1 MVGRSA
7 RHGPGPT
14 RLGRSR
20 TALAGAL
27 AALVVAQVLTGLGY
41 LFVLT
46 TVPPEL
52 GLRTGP
58 RSPSVGPPRHLAP
71 TGEPAP
77 AAVDPGGPLRATDLD
92 IPKLG
97 IRSTVLELGVDATG
111 ALQPPAEPDVVG
123 WFSGA
128 AAPGEQGPTV
138 IAGHVDSRTGPG
150 IFFDLKDLAR
160 GDLVEVGRS
169 DGRTATYR
177 VTGVQVVDKDRF
189 PTQQVYGP
197 TAGAELRLI
206 TCGGTFD
213 RTTGHY
219 LRNVVVSGMLVDPS

>member
-1 MVGRSA
+1 MA
-7 RHGPGPT
+7 
-14 RLGRSR
+14 
-20 TALAGAL
+20 AGAL
-27 AALVVAQVLTGLGY
+27 AGLVAALILAALGY
-41 LFVLT
+41 LFAPSDV
-46 TVPPEL
+46 VAQRPDPPI
-52 GLRTGP
+52 GP
-58 RSPSVGPPRHLAP
+58 NPEAARSD
-71 TGEPAP
+71 PAP
-77 AAVDPGGPLRATDLD
+77 PGSPPLRATELD

-97 IRSTVLELGVDATG
+97 IRADLLELGVDATG
-111 ALQPPAEPDVVG
+111 ALQPPPAPDLVG
-123 WFSGA
+123 WFGGA

-150 IFFDLKDLAR
+150 IFYGLKDLVR
-160 GDLVEVGRS
+160 GDLVAVGRS

-219 LRNVVVSGMLVDPS
+219 LRNVVVSGVLVEPS

>member
-1 MVGRSA
+1 M
-7 RHGPGPT
+7 
-14 RLGRSR
+14 
-20 TALAGAL
+20 
-27 AALVVAQVLTGLGY
+27 
-41 LFVLT
+41 
-46 TVPPEL
+46 
-52 GLRTGP
+52 
-58 RSPSVGPPRHLAP
+58 
-71 TGEPAP
+71 
-77 AAVDPGGPLRATDLD
+77 
-92 IPKLG
+92 
-97 IRSTVLELGVDATG
+97 
-111 ALQPPAEPDVVG
+111 
-123 WFSGA
+123 
-128 AAPGEQGPTV
+128 